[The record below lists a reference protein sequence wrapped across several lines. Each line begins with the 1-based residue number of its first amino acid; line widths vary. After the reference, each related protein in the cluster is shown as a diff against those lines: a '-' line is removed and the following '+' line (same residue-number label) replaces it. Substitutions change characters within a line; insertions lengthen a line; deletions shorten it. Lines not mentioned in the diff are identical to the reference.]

1 MMFFFETRISFF
13 VFNGNVFVLS
23 DFKFEYCNLS
33 IFLVVVV
40 ISKAKYFFFYI
51 RIYLVIYL
59 KLVIV
64 KLENKFNVNV

>member
-1 MMFFFETRISFF
+1 MMFFFEMCISFF
-13 VFNGNVFVLS
+13 VFNGNIFVLS
-23 DFKFEYCNLS
+23 YFKFEYCNLS

-40 ISKAKYFFFYI
+40 ISKVKYFFFYI